1 MGVAVD
7 AVGTGAAVDVCA
19 AAAEAGMGVAVDA
32 VGTGAAVD
40 EFAAAEEAGMVD
52 VAMSGGT

>member
-1 MGVAVD
+1 MAVD
-7 AVGTGAAVDVCA
+7 VVGTGAAVDVCAA

-40 EFAAAEEAGMVD
+40 VCAAAEEAGIVD